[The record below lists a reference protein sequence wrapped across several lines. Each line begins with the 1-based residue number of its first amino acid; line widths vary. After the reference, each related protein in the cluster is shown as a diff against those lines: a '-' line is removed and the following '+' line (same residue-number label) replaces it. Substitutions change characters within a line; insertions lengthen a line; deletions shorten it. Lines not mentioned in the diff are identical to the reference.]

1 MRAPVIWALR
11 AGLGIALLLALVWA
25 VGGFDALR
33 SWAEASQ
40 REVQNA
46 LARAVRAIRAG
57 QPGAVLGLL
66 GVAFAYG
73 FFHAVG
79 PGHGKFLIGG
89 YGLAR
94 RVPLARLAVISVA
107 ASLAQATTAVVL
119 VYAFVLALGWTRE
132 AVEGVADGVML
143 WASHGAVLLIGL
155 WLVLRGFRGLRG
167 QVTAQTA
174 HHHHHD
180 HDETCG
186 CGHAHGPSITE
197 VAAVTG
203 PRDALALIAGV
214 ALRPCSGALFLLILT
229 WQFGIAAAGIAGVY
243 AMGLGTALVTVGV
256 AALAVWTRE
265 GALAGL
271 PGQGLARALP
281 LIEVTA
287 GVLIALI
294 AGQLLWS
301 AL

>member
-1 MRAPVIWALR
+1 MRQPLIWALR
-11 AGLGIALLLALVWA
+11 AGLGIALILTLVWA
-25 VGGFDALR
+25 FGGFDTLR
-33 SWAEASQ
+33 TWAEASQ

-132 AVEGVADGVML
+132 AVEGVAGGVML

-155 WLVLRGFRGLRG
+155 WLVLRGLRGLRG
-167 QVTAQTA
+167 QVAAQTA
-174 HHHHHD
+174 HHHHD

-186 CGHAHGPSITE
+186 CGHAHGPSVAE

-271 PGQGLARALP
+271 PRQGLACALP
-281 LIEVTA
+281 LIEVTV
-287 GVLIALI
+287 GLLIALI